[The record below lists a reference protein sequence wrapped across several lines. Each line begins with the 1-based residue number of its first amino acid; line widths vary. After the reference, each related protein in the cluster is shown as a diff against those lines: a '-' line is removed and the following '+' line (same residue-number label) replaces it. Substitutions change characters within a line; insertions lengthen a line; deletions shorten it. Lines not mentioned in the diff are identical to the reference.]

1 MKEGAAV
8 IFGSL
13 LLIVSLTLGSIACFA
28 MGKVLYSMAG
38 LVIVIVTLFLIG
50 KLLERM
56 NGGKKE

>member
-1 MKEGAAV
+1 M